1 METHSSEAC
10 TQELKAH
17 AKNKTCTATTEG
29 HFQRFHH
36 FCLDCAIFSVENI
49 WRLSVIFK
57 MNFTLVFL
65 CPCVPGDFLISFLVF
80 NLCDVH
86 ACISPCL
93 ASQHTCVKHLH

>member
-29 HFQRFHH
+29 HLRFII
-36 FCLDCAIFSVENI
+36 FAWIVQSFSVENI
-49 WRLSVIFK
+49 WRSSVIFK

-80 NLCDVH
+80 DLCDVH

-93 ASQHTCVKHLH
+93 ASQHTRVKHLH